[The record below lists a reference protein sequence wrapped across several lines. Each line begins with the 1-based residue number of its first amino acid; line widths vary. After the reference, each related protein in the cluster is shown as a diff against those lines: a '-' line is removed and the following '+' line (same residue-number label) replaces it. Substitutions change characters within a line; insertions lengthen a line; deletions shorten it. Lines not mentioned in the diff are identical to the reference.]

1 MRFVMNF
8 FNIYIPNSDLSILH
22 PLTHVSQLFILS
34 SNQLVDLQINFNMDD
49 CKLIDL
55 FLCGGNA
62 GFEILCI

>member
-1 MRFVMNF
+1 MRFIMNF

-22 PLTHVSQLFILS
+22 PLTHVSQLFLLS

-49 CKLIDL
+49 N
-55 FLCGGNA
+55 FNMCGGNA